1 MGQKV
6 NPHGMRVG
14 VNKNWSSKW
23 YADKTN
29 FADLLVEDNKIRV
42 FVKKKLYTAGVANVV
57 IERKAADEVKVI
69 VMCARPGMVIGR
81 SGEGMEEIK
90 KGLVKMTGR
99 TVEVSIEEVRRTE
112 LDAQLTAEAVA
123 QSLERRTS
131 FRRAMKQPIG
141 RTMKAGAKGI
151 KIVCSGRLGGAEIAR
166 SEKYSE
172 GNVPLHT
179 LRADID
185 YGFAEADTTYGKIG
199 VKVWINHGEILDK
212 GLKGSV
218 PASDG
223 DKKDK
228 RGRRNDRKDRRAAGR
243 EGRRDGRRFDRE
255 AKPEVKPATTRVR
268 KAPKV
273 QAAPAPETVAEVEE
287 AQVEAPQV
295 EEAQVEAPQVE
306 EAQVEAP
313 QVEETA
319 AAEATEETEA

>member
-14 VNKNWSSKW
+14 INKDWSSKW
-23 YADKTN
+23 YADKSS
-29 FADLLVEDNKIRV
+29 FADFLVEDNQIRT
-42 FVKKKLYTAGVANVV
+42 FVKKKLYNAGVSNVV
-57 IERKAADEVKVI
+57 IERPAADRVKVI
-69 VMCARPGMVIGR
+69 VMAARPGMVIGR
-81 SGEGMEEIK
+81 SGEGIDEFK
-90 KGLVKMTGR
+90 KQLVKMTGK
-99 TVEVSIEEVRRTE
+99 TVDVSIEEVRRTE
-112 LDAQLTAEAVA
+112 LDAQLTAESVA

-131 FRRAMKQPIG
+131 FRRAMKQPIS

-212 GLKGSV
+212 GLKDAV
-218 PASDG
+218 PKSENDRR
-223 DKKDK
+223 DKK
-228 RGRRNDRKDRRAAGR
+228 GRRNDKRDRRSAGRSDRR
-243 EGRRDGRRFDRE
+243 EGRRFDGRE

-268 KAPKV
+268 KAPKAE
-273 QAAPAPETVAEVEE
+273 AAPAPEV
-287 AQVEAPQV
+287 P
-295 EEAQVEAPQVE
+295 
-306 EAQVEAP
+306 
-313 QVEETA
+313 
-319 AAEATEETEA
+319 AEAVQETEA

>member
-14 VNKNWSSKW
+14 INKDWSSKW
-23 YADKTN
+23 YADKSN
-29 FADLLVEDNKIRV
+29 FADFLVEDNQIRN
-42 FVKKKLYTAGVANVV
+42 FVKKKLYNAGVSNVV
-57 IERKAADEVKVI
+57 IERAAADKVRVI
-69 VMCARPGMVIGR
+69 VMAARPGMVIGR
-81 SGEGMEEIK
+81 SGEGIDEFK
-90 KGLVKMTGR
+90 KQLVKMTGKN
-99 TVEVSIEEVRRTE
+99 VEVSIEEVRRTE
-112 LDAQLTAEAVA
+112 LDAQLTAESVA

-131 FRRAMKQPIG
+131 FRRAMKQPIS

-212 GLKGSV
+212 GLKDAV
-218 PASDG
+218 PKSEDRR
-223 DKKDK
+223 DKKSRKNDK
-228 RGRRNDRKDRRAAGR
+228 RDRRSAGRTDRR
-243 EGRRDGRRFDRE
+243 EGRRFEARE

-273 QAAPAPETVAEVEE
+273 EAAPAPEV
-287 AQVEAPQV
+287 P
-295 EEAQVEAPQVE
+295 
-306 EAQVEAP
+306 
-313 QVEETA
+313 
-319 AAEATEETEA
+319 AEAVQETEA

>member
-14 VNKNWSSKW
+14 INKDWSSKW

-29 FADLLVEDNKIRV
+29 FADFLVEDNQIRV
-42 FVKKKLYTAGVANVV
+42 FVKKKLYNAGISNVV
-57 IERKAADEVKVI
+57 IERPASDKVKVI
-69 VMCARPGMVIGR
+69 IMAARSGMVIGN
-81 SGEGMEEIK
+81 EG
-90 KGLVKMTGR
+90 KGIDDLKNALVKLTGK
-99 TVEVSIEEVRRTE
+99 TVNVEVKDVRRTE
-112 LDAQLTAEAVA
+112 LDAQLTAESVA

-131 FRRAMKQPIG
+131 FRRAMKQPIS

-212 GLKGSV
+212 GLKDSV
-218 PASDG
+218 PKEEI
-223 DKKDK
+223 KKDK
-228 RGRRNDRKDRRAAGR
+228 KGRRNDKRDRKAAGRSDRR
-243 EGRRDGRRFDRE
+243 EGRRFEARE
-255 AKPEVKPATTRVR
+255 AKPEIKPATTRVR

-273 QAAPAPETVAEVEE
+273 EAAPAPEVT
-287 AQVEAPQV
+287 
-295 EEAQVEAPQVE
+295 
-306 EAQVEAP
+306 
-313 QVEETA
+313 
-319 AAEATEETEA
+319 AEATQETEA

>member
-42 FVKKKLYTAGVANVV
+42 FVKKKLYNAGVANVV

-81 SGEGMEEIK
+81 SGEGIDEFK
-90 KGLVKMTGR
+90 KALVKMTGKK
-99 TVEVSIEEVRRTE
+99 VDVSIEEVRRTE
-112 LDAQLTAEAVA
+112 LDAQLTAESVA

-212 GLKGSV
+212 GLKEAV
-218 PASDG
+218 PQADEG
-223 DKKDK
+223 KKDRK
-228 RGRRNDRKDRRAAGR
+228 GRRGDRRDGR
-243 EGRRDGRRFDRE
+243 RSDRREGGRRDGRRFDGRE
-255 AKPEVKPATTRVR
+255 EKPAVKPATTRVR
-268 KAPKV
+268 KTPK
-273 QAAPAPETVAEVEE
+273 AAPAPAPVEE
-287 AQVEAPQV
+287 AQV

-306 EAQVEAP
+306 EAAV
-313 QVEETA
+313 
-319 AAEATEETEA
+319 AEAATESEA